1 MSKSHSSGLL
11 DNPDDEEYEYM
22 NKQLT
27 VTPVSL
33 RHNSYSSRP
42 NKKRTSSVS
51 SQMTAC
57 SCETT
62 QSVEIRGGHTKIRD
76 NSDSEQQAFS
86 EVEYEYM
93 DIRGNENEES
103 PPADDPPPPPTSTRT
118 GEEVKKERE
127 DEYVEDSNYHYTNRQ
142 PNLRQALQDRKEL
155 KTPGNDKGEAYEY
168 EDMDCFAAPHPAEA
182 VVYQNLQREGEGA
195 VGGTEV
201 HPHVKVRAG
210 VGRPVA
216 GDRSFDNP
224 GYWHSKMFLKSNAVP
239 T

>member
-1 MSKSHSSGLL
+1 MSKSHSSSLL

-22 NKQLT
+22 NKQMS

-33 RHNSYSSRP
+33 RHNSYSSKP
-42 NKKRTSSVS
+42 NKKRTCSVS

-57 SCETT
+57 SFETT
-62 QSVEIRGGHTKIRD
+62 QSVEIRGGHTKIKD
-76 NSDSEQQAFS
+76 NFDSEQQAYS
-86 EVEYEYM
+86 EAEYEYM
-93 DIRGNENEES
+93 DIRGTENEES
-103 PPADDPPPPPTSTRT
+103 PPAHDPPPPPTSARM
-118 GEEVKKERE
+118 GEEVEESE

-142 PNLRQALQDRKEL
+142 PNLRQALQDRKVL
-155 KTPGNDKGEAYEY
+155 KTPGNDEGEAYEY
-168 EDMDCFAAPHPAEA
+168 EDMDCFASPPPPDAG
-182 VVYQNLQREGEGA
+182 VYQNLQREGEGA
-195 VGGTEV
+195 VGGTEMQA
-201 HPHVKVRAG
+201 HVKVRAG